1 MRRDPIDWEF
11 ARCPATVSRQARL
24 LRRPNKQFPFAIPKE
39 QGIIY
44 ASGESP
50 VAKSQRCDPM
60 KSSLLSQTAYTS
72 VALAAFSFFSVAASA
87 GVKEAV
93 LVNFSGGNG
102 ASPNTNLTL
111 DSAGNLYGTTY
122 EGGPQREGSVFELTK
137 QNGVWIEIVLYNFCS
152 LTNCA
157 DGAQPGS
164 SLTLDS
170 AGNLYGTTED
180 GGIQNHCVGG
190 AGGCGLVFEL
200 SPNSDGG
207 WTETVLYS
215 FTGGEDGEYSEG
227 GLVFDSAGNLY
238 GAAAYA
244 GHDGAVPGVV
254 FELSP
259 TSGGTWNETVL
270 YTFTSGAGG
279 DIPVGNLVFDK
290 LGNLYGTTESGGSE
304 SGFCSEYGGCGV
316 VFELTPTQSGPWQ
329 ETVLHA
335 FTGGA
340 DGAFPGSGQI
350 TFNKSG
356 SLLGTASAG
365 GNASCPKLGCGVA
378 YELTPG
384 SNGWTE
390 NALYSFNGG
399 ADGESPV
406 GNLTPGPNGDLYG
419 VTNLG
424 GANGKEGVVFE
435 LVPNHSGGWTQQSLS
450 LGGKLGRAPY
460 AGLTFGTPG
469 EVYGTTSEGGSGGGG
484 TVFELQ

>member
-1 MRRDPIDWEF
+1 
-11 ARCPATVSRQARL
+11 
-24 LRRPNKQFPFAIPKE
+24 
-39 QGIIY
+39 
-44 ASGESP
+44 
-50 VAKSQRCDPM
+50 M
-60 KSSLLSQTAYTS
+60 KTTLSL
-72 VALAAFSFFSVAASA
+72 ALAFSFFSVAAFA
-87 GVKEAV
+87 AV
-93 LVNFSGGNG
+93 SFDGENGG
-102 ASPNTNLTL
+102 SPTSNLTL
-111 DSAGNLYGTTY
+111 DSTGNIYGTTY
-122 EGGPQREGSVFELTK
+122 DGGPLFQGNVFELTK
-137 QNGVWIEIVLYNFCS
+137 SNGVWNETVLYTFCS
-152 LTNCA
+152 LPNCA
-157 DGAQPGS
+157 DGAQPHS

-170 AGNLYGTTED
+170 AGNLYGTTSD
-180 GGIQNHCVGG
+180 GGIRNSNCNNGL
-190 AGGCGLVFEL
+190 GGCGLVFEL
-200 SPNSDGG
+200 SPNSDGT
-207 WTETVLYS
+207 WTETVLYN
-215 FTGGEDGEYSEG
+215 FTGSSDGQYPEA
-227 GLVFDSAGNLY
+227 GLVFDSTGNLY
-238 GAAAYA
+238 GTAAYTS
-244 GHDGAVPGVV
+244 GSGGNPGVV

-270 YTFTSGAGG
+270 YTFPGGASGR
-279 DIPVGNLVFDK
+279 IPSTNLVFDK
-290 LGNLYGTTESGGSE
+290 AGNLYGTTTTGGDQ
-304 SGFCSEYGGCGV
+304 SGFCSDYGGCGV
-316 VFELTPTQSGPWQ
+316 VFALTPTQSGPWQ

-450 LGGKLGRAPY
+450 LGGKLGRTPY